1 MESNLMSDPCAPPAR
16 PRRKLRC
23 NPLDLLALLSRKH
36 HRMPDE
42 GGNKVAV
49 AELSSKGYGKRRAS
63 SATSVEL
70 RLRRKIEHPEGSAPR
85 FEPLGVDVDP
95 KTRRISHVK
104 AGSLAERSGVRVF
117 DLVLKVDGKAFRGNL
132 AQTILYSREPL
143 LRLERPAPHCH
154 EALSHTMGDAEWVG
168 AIVAALSGD
177 EAGVLAAARLVAGG
191 SLKQLAERRFTSE
204 DCAAVGARVLAS
216 TGEPMQP
223 RLRPGT
229 LLVECALEMGHRHVV
244 QLLLSDAGGARAY
257 APPPPPSH
265 AGGAAEGSGAGCS
278 YHAAA
283 HPSSRGG
290 GGGGGWLEAADSDVT
305 PDSVITSIDGYEPP
319 PPPQQQPR
327 SGKGKAYA

>member
-1 MESNLMSDPCAPPAR
+1 MESNLMSDPCAPPVR

-42 GGNKVAV
+42 GGNKIAV

-132 AQTILYSREPL
+132 AKTILYSREPL

-204 DCAAVGARVLAS
+204 VSPALSCSTRGPERAVPPLPPLA
-216 TGEPMQP
+216 P
-223 RLRPGT
+223 
-229 LLVECALEMGHRHVV
+229 
-244 QLLLSDAGGARAY
+244 
-257 APPPPPSH
+257 APPPLLRRHLCRLPVSTVLRVSACPGLRR
-265 AGGAAEGSGAGCS
+265 GGSTRARLDRGADAAS
-278 YHAAA
+278 AAA
-283 HPSSRGG
+283 
-290 GGGGGWLEAADSDVT
+290 W
-305 PDSVITSIDGYEPP
+305 
-319 PPPQQQPR
+319 
-327 SGKGKAYA
+327 